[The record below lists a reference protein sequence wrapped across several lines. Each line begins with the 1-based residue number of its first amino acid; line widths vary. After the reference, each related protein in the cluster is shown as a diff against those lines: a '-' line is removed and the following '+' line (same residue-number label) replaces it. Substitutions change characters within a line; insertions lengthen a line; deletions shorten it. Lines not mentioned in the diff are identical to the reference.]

1 MEAHERKH
9 KKRMKE
15 NDEGMEM
22 NHGGE
27 SRYYIL
33 TDGFAL
39 RGWKL
44 LPYAIQALHYQQT
57 EFFLKPDFE
66 LISACDGHTPI
77 QWDALTQEQKGRYDH
92 WEKYGFIRRTKGNE
106 RLQPTQEY
114 RFYPARF
121 KEYVQWSITGRCNY
135 KCRHCFMSAP
145 HAAQGEPAWEELM
158 AMLDAFARCGVRNLQ
173 LTGGE
178 PMVRGD
184 FWDLVDAIH
193 EKGLTVTILYS
204 NGLLITDA
212 FLDKLEARDMR
223 PSIQFSF
230 DGVGHHDWMRGVP
243 GAEKIVLDAL
253 KRCQDRGIPTS
264 VSMVICRESAGCIR
278 ESVNLMASLG
288 VLSMKVGNASPMG
301 EWKNEPEHFLSQAEA
316 YEAFLDYIP
325 HYFEDGKPLTL
336 GLEGFFNYDRA
347 KEKLSSWFEKDIEE
361 QYFGKALMCGH
372 VRRGMYVSPKGN
384 VLPCMSMVGG
394 PIEDQF
400 PNMLETPLEDILD
413 KQSAYMD
420 ITTSRVSDFM
430 EHNPD
435 CKTCEYRNGCCG
447 GCRAVAVRDHPTD
460 YLSKDLDTCR
470 YFRDGWKAK
479 KDALLRR
486 IGQLS
491 EHK

>member
-1 MEAHERKH
+1 
-9 KKRMKE
+9 
-15 NDEGMEM
+15 M
-22 NHGGE
+22 NGI
-27 SRYYIL
+27 SVIDRLVADNRFYIL
-33 TDGFAL
+33 TEGYAL

-44 LPYAIQALHYQQT
+44 LPYAIQALHFAQT
-57 EFFLKPDFE
+57 EFFKKPDFE
-66 LISACDGHTPI
+66 LLRACDGHTPI
-77 QWDALTQEQKGRYDH
+77 HWSALTQEQRERYEY
-92 WEKYGFIRRTKGNE
+92 WERGGFIRQSNGRE
-106 RLQPTQEY
+106 RLSPVQEY

-145 HAAQGEPAWEELM
+145 HAAQGEPSWDELM
-158 AMLDAFARCGVRNLQ
+158 TMLDAFERCGVRNLQ

-178 PMVRGD
+178 PMVRRD
-184 FWDLVDAIH
+184 FWELVDAIH
-193 EKGLTVTILYS
+193 DRGLAVTYLYS

-212 FLDKLEARDMR
+212 FLDHLEEHHMY

-253 KRCQDRGIPTS
+253 NRCQKRGFPTS

-288 VLSMKVGNASPMG
+288 VQTMKVGNASPLG
-301 EWKNEPEHFLSQAEA
+301 EWKNEPEHFLSQAEL
-316 YEAFLDYIP
+316 YEAFLEYIP
-325 HYFEDGKPLTL
+325 HYFEDGIPLTL
-336 GLEGFFNYDRA
+336 GLEGFFNYDKA
-347 KEKLSSWFEKDIEE
+347 KQKLSAWFEKDIEE
-361 QYFGKALMCGH
+361 QYFGKALMCRH

-413 KQSAYMD
+413 KRTPYMD
-420 ITTSRVSDFM
+420 ITTSRVSEFM
-430 EHNPD
+430 ERNPD
-435 CKTCEYRNGCCG
+435 CKTCEYRSGCCG
-447 GCRAVAVRDHPTD
+447 GCRAIAVRDHPTD

-470 YFRDGWKAK
+470 YFRNGWKAK
-479 KDALLRR
+479 KDDLLRR
-486 IGQLS
+486 IGQL
-491 EHK
+491 